1 LQKHMD
7 KKNTHR
13 KKHSFQNMKTLM
25 FKSIGVGKCV
35 WLGIALLP
43 LVMFAPALKATPT
56 NNFYHPTWAS
66 VDQHTPSPE
75 WFQDAKFG
83 IYFHW
88 GIFSVPA
95 HYSEWYGHWCYY
107 KSDTTG
113 CYAYQTNTFGYPAIS
128 GPPYPLFPYDLFIT
142 GGTNKAGQRVQF
154 APQLVSNG
162 GSFDPNAWAAV
173 FVDAGAQ
180 FAGPMA
186 EHHDGFSMWASK
198 VNPWN
203 ALSNGPKQDLV
214 GELVT
219 AIRAKNLKIVL
230 SFHHAYNFQGFWQ
243 YAPAQSST
251 IMKQMYGQLPFGQEC
266 TLWEQKLEECI
277 DAYQPDII
285 WQDFDLSGITLSNR
299 LNFLA
304 YYYNSG
310 LDWNK
315 QVVATYKNSDFD
327 TNGEVLDYER
337 GGPADVLDPYWLTD
351 ESVSGFTWGYT
362 SGMSLYSAPELID
375 EMIDRVAKGGNFLL
389 SCAPMANGVIPTAQ
403 TNLLHGIGVWLKQNG
418 EAIYSTR
425 AWTTGGEGPTVLGG
439 PSFNGPKVG
448 TSADIRFTRN
458 KATNVLYA
466 IFMGWP
472 GNGAQEKIIT
482 LSSTNINLT
491 TLTNVQLFGVTAG
504 TYINL
509 AYTQNTSGLNV
520 TMPGSQPYTAT
531 AYALKL
537 SFSGLLPQLGH
548 TAPPPPTPTGL
559 AATPGNNQVALT
571 WNTSSGAT
579 SYNVKRSTTS
589 GSGYATIAS
598 PTTTSYTDT
607 TAANG
612 TTYYYVVSA
621 VNTGGESANSSQVSA
636 TPSGGGGSGF
646 TSPIV
651 LVNPGFETNTS
662 GVVFTSKVSTGFDV
676 SGNDVAG
683 WLNAGST
690 YASSGVDYAGDS
702 GVVVHGGS
710 VTAYCDQGDSGA
722 YQITGYPMQAG
733 DQLTLTWWAKS
744 SYNNAAQSVSLLS
757 GASPG
762 SAFSSLTTLA
772 TSTAALNNTGNG
784 GAYTQYT
791 LTYTAG
797 AADAG
802 KYVAVSFLA
811 PGTAG
816 SWAMF
821 DDFALSVTSLLPSP
835 WASGDI
841 GAVGVAGSATYTNGL
856 FTVKGSGADIWGTG
870 DTFNYAYQPASGD
883 CSIQAEVLSVQN
895 TQSHAKGGV
904 MIRET
909 LNTNSAMAMVDL
921 TPSAGV
927 EFVWRTNTAASA
939 ASVGVA
945 GITAPNWVKVTR
957 TGNSFVGY
965 YSTNG
970 TAWTVL
976 GTNTITMG
984 TGVYVGL
991 PVCAHNNTVTCTATF
1006 TNVVAA
1012 P

>member
-1 LQKHMD
+1 
-7 KKNTHR
+7 
-13 KKHSFQNMKTLM
+13 
-25 FKSIGVGKCV
+25 
-35 WLGIALLP
+35 
-43 LVMFAPALKATPT
+43 
-56 NNFYHPTWAS
+56 
-66 VDQHTPSPE
+66 
-75 WFQDAKFG
+75 
-83 IYFHW
+83 
-88 GIFSVPA
+88 
-95 HYSEWYGHWCYY
+95 
-107 KSDTTG
+107 
-113 CYAYQTNTFGYPAIS
+113 
-128 GPPYPLFPYDLFIT
+128 
-142 GGTNKAGQRVQF
+142 
-154 APQLVSNG
+154 
-162 GSFDPNAWAAV
+162 
-173 FVDAGAQ
+173 
-180 FAGPMA
+180 
-186 EHHDGFSMWASK
+186 
-198 VNPWN
+198 
-203 ALSNGPKQDLV
+203 
-214 GELVT
+214 
-219 AIRAKNLKIVL
+219 
-230 SFHHAYNFQGFWQ
+230 
-243 YAPAQSST
+243 
-251 IMKQMYGQLPFGQEC
+251 
-266 TLWEQKLEECI
+266 
-277 DAYQPDII
+277 
-285 WQDFDLSGITLSNR
+285 
-299 LNFLA
+299 
-304 YYYNSG
+304 
-310 LDWNK
+310 
-315 QVVATYKNSDFD
+315 
-327 TNGEVLDYER
+327 
-337 GGPADVLDPYWLTD
+337 
-351 ESVSGFTWGYT
+351 
-362 SGMSLYSAPELID
+362 
-375 EMIDRVAKGGNFLL
+375 
-389 SCAPMANGVIPTAQ
+389 
-403 TNLLHGIGVWLKQNG
+403 
-418 EAIYSTR
+418 
-425 AWTTGGEGPTVLGG
+425 
-439 PSFNGPKVG
+439 
-448 TSADIRFTRN
+448 
-458 KATNVLYA
+458 
-466 IFMGWP
+466 
-472 GNGAQEKIIT
+472 
-482 LSSTNINLT
+482 
-491 TLTNVQLFGVTAG
+491 
-504 TYINL
+504 
-509 AYTQNTSGLNV
+509 
-520 TMPGSQPYTAT
+520 
-531 AYALKL
+531 
-537 SFSGLLPQLGH
+537 
-548 TAPPPPTPTGL
+548 
-559 AATPGNNQVALT
+559 
-571 WNTSSGAT
+571 
-579 SYNVKRSTTS
+579 
-589 GSGYATIAS
+589 
-598 PTTTSYTDT
+598 
-607 TAANG
+607 
-612 TTYYYVVSA
+612 
-621 VNTGGESANSSQVSA
+621 
-636 TPSGGGGSGF
+636 
-646 TSPIV
+646 
-651 LVNPGFETNTS
+651 VNPGFETNTS

-757 GASPG
+757 GASPS

-841 GAVGVAGSATYTNGL
+841 GAVGVAGSASATTNGL
-856 FTVKGSGADIWGTG
+856 FTVAGSGADIWGAG
-870 DTFNYAYQPASGD
+870 DQLRYVYQPASGD
-883 CSIQAEVLSVQN
+883 CSVQAEVLSVQN

>member
-1 LQKHMD
+1 M
-7 KKNTHR
+7 KNLPAPGIWNHLAKISTR
-13 KKHSFQNMKTLM
+13 CRALAAALVLVAPSALSATWYISPTGSDNNSGTQASPLASIMRAQQLASSGDTVLINGGTYYPTNTNPKEQNVYVPVNLINKNGITYEAMPGTRPVFNFSQVNPPGLRTAAFWVTATGVTFQGFDIVAVQENITNSNNQ
-25 FKSIGVGKCV
+25 SIGMAAWGCTSCTWNQVNVHDADCVGFYLEEVSASNLWYRCDSYNNA
-35 WLGIALLP
+35 GINSYSYGNADGFGCHPAAGGRGNVLRECRAWNDSDDGYDCIQASETVTFDHCWSYMNGNNGGNGNGFKVGGWGSTDQNAIPNPIPSHIVRFCLSAQNHGNGGFYANHQPAGPGAPTSWTNNTAFNNSGPDFDMLQRTPPNYATNAPQTDSNDISGTNEVMHFNLAYQGTVTGDYNLTGSP
-43 LVMFAPALKATPT
+43 LVTSNSWSESGITVSAADFVSTTASQMT
-56 NNFYHPTWAS
+56 NARAADGSLPVITFMHL
-66 VDQHTPSPE
+66 
-75 WFQDAKFG
+75 
-83 IYFHW
+83 
-88 GIFSVPA
+88 
-95 HYSEWYGHWCYY
+95 
-107 KSDTTG
+107 
-113 CYAYQTNTFGYPAIS
+113 TN
-128 GPPYPLFPYDLFIT
+128 
-142 GGTNKAGQRVQF
+142 
-154 APQLVSNG
+154 
-162 GSFDPNAWAAV
+162 GS
-173 FVDAGAQ
+173 
-180 FAGPMA
+180 
-186 EHHDGFSMWASK
+186 
-198 VNPWN
+198 
-203 ALSNGPKQDLV
+203 DLV
-214 GELVT
+214 GLGCFIVPPAPTGLGATAGNNQVALSWNTSSGATSYNVKRSTTSGSGYTTIASPTTTSYTDTTAANGTTYYYVVT
-219 AIRAKNLKIVL
+219 A
-230 SFHHAYNFQGFWQ
+230 
-243 YAPAQSST
+243 
-251 IMKQMYGQLPFGQEC
+251 
-266 TLWEQKLEECI
+266 
-277 DAYQPDII
+277 
-285 WQDFDLSGITLSNR
+285 
-299 LNFLA
+299 LNP
-304 YYYNSG
+304 G
-310 LDWNK
+310 
-315 QVVATYKNSDFD
+315 
-327 TNGEVLDYER
+327 
-337 GGPADVLDPYWLTD
+337 D
-351 ESVSGFTWGYT
+351 ESANSSQVSATPEP
-362 SGMSLYSAPELID
+362 SA
-375 EMIDRVAKGGNFLL
+375 
-389 SCAPMANGVIPTAQ
+389 
-403 TNLLHGIGVWLKQNG
+403 
-418 EAIYSTR
+418 
-425 AWTTGGEGPTVLGG
+425 
-439 PSFNGPKVG
+439 
-448 TSADIRFTRN
+448 
-458 KATNVLYA
+458 
-466 IFMGWP
+466 
-472 GNGAQEKIIT
+472 
-482 LSSTNINLT
+482 
-491 TLTNVQLFGVTAG
+491 
-504 TYINL
+504 
-509 AYTQNTSGLNV
+509 
-520 TMPGSQPYTAT
+520 
-531 AYALKL
+531 
-537 SFSGLLPQLGH
+537 
-548 TAPPPPTPTGL
+548 PPTPTGL
-559 AATPGNNQVALT
+559 NATPGNNQVALG

-607 TAANG
+607 TAVNG

-762 SAFSSLTTLA
+762 SAFGSLTTLA

-841 GAVGVAGSATYTNGL
+841 GAVGVAGSASATTNGL
-856 FTVKGSGADIWGTG
+856 FTVAGSGADIWGAG
-870 DTFNYAYQPASGD
+870 DQLRYVYQPASGD
-883 CSIQAEVLSVQN
+883 CSVQAEVLSVQN

-939 ASVGVA
+939 ASTVVA

-1006 TNVVAA
+1006 TNVVAT